1 MNLNT
6 RLMIR
11 QFYPLCKRN
20 YIVKND
26 EWYSYGNNIAK
37 TYKPNIGHHNVN
49 EAIMDTLYN
58 QTNEIK
64 NIKTELM
71 SLNTKLN
78 NLIDNNC
85 SNKCKKH

>member
-1 MNLNT
+1 MISNT

-11 QFYPLCKRN
+11 QLYPLCKRN

-26 EWYSYGNNIAK
+26 EWYSYRHNIAK
-37 TYKPNIGHHNVN
+37 TYKPNLGHDNIN
-49 EAIMDTLYN
+49 DAIMDTLYN

-71 SLNTKLN
+71 NLNIKLN
-78 NLIDNNC
+78 NLIDKTS
-85 SNKCKKH
+85 SNKCPK